1 MKYLVMECG
10 KGYAVVLDQE
20 GRFLKAA
27 DRGYQVGQTVTEVF
41 PLKQERKPVRWLYPL
56 IAAAACVV
64 LLITALFQNQAPYAS
79 VYLTINPAV
88 KIDVGRKD
96 LVVGLSGVNQ
106 DGRDLIEGYSYRDKD
121 LDMVM
126 DELVN
131 MAIGKGYLHEGG
143 KISLSFDAK
152 SGEWATQK
160 SADLQRQIQDHFSG
174 QQIQVE
180 VVDRADPP
188 AQDTDDDDGLT
199 DYDDTTGGDSGCTG
213 PEEDDDPTE
222 PEDDDDDD
230 DTEAEDDPT
239 EGSSDYGDTDYD
251 DTTGGDSGYT
261 DPEEDDDPTEPEDDD
276 DTAPE
281 DDDDDPSDPEDDD
294 DDPTDGSSDY
304 ADGDLEDED
313 PED

>member
-152 SGEWATQK
+152 SGEWVTQK

-213 PEEDDDPTE
+213 PED
-222 PEDDDDDD
+222 
-230 DTEAEDDPT
+230 
-239 EGSSDYGDTDYD
+239 
-251 DTTGGDSGYT
+251 
-261 DPEEDDDPTEPEDDD
+261 DDDPTEPEDDD

-281 DDDDDPSDPEDDD
+281 DDDDDPADPEDDD

-304 ADGDLEDED
+304 ADGDPEDED